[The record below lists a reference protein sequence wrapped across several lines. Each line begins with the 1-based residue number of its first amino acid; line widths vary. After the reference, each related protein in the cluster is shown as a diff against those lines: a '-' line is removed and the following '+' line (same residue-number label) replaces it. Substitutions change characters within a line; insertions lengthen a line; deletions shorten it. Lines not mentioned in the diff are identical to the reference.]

1 MAEAWESNAA
11 GGRLTG
17 AESAELSGQLAN
29 LTSAGLPLGSSLA
42 ALADEMPNGRLR
54 RAMKELARMLESGV
68 TLSEAVEG
76 QKRRIPAHLRG
87 LVLAGLRAGRL
98 GDVLGEF
105 SGYLNVGADLKRR
118 LWLNLAYP
126 VLSMAIAA
134 TLFAFVSV
142 LLVPQ
147 FEGIFR
153 DFGIPLPGA
162 TIAVLEIASGVRAI
176 LPTLALLMVGL
187 FLLWGAGPILLPP
200 GTMRSLAARVPIV
213 GRVWR
218 WTSLAEFC
226 HLLGLLVE
234 NRLPLS
240 ESLRLTGEGV
250 VDSDVTVT
258 CQKMA
263 RDVESGRDLA
273 QAMSR
278 CWLFPAELP
287 RLVSW
292 SEQQGSLPEVLH
304 MAGEMFAARASAHS
318 TFAGAL
324 IGVLAVLL
332 ILWGMFTV
340 VAGLMLPLII
350 LMNKLS

>member
-1 MAEAWESNAA
+1 V
-11 GGRLTG
+11 RLTG
-17 AESAELSGQLAN
+17 AESAELSGQIAN
-29 LTSAGLPLGSSLA
+29 LTHAGLPLAPSLA
-42 ALADEMPNGRLR
+42 VLADEMPKGRLR
-54 RAMKELARMLESGV
+54 RAMRELARTLESGV
-68 TLSEAVEG
+68 SLSEAIEG
-76 QKRRIPAHLRG
+76 QKRRIPPHLRG
-87 LVLAGLRAGRL
+87 LILAGVRAGRL

-105 SGYLNVGADLKRR
+105 SGYVDVGADLKRR

-126 VLSMAIAA
+126 ILSMAIAA
-134 TLFAFVSV
+134 VLFAFVSV
-142 LLVPQ
+142 IIVPQ
-147 FEGIFR
+147 FEVIFR
-153 DFGIPLPGA
+153 DFGIPLPAA
-162 TIAVLEIASGVRAI
+162 TIAVLEIASAVRAI
-176 LPTLALLMVGL
+176 MPTLALLMVGL
-187 FLLWGAGPILLPP
+187 LLIWGAGPFVLPP
-200 GTMRSLAARVPIV
+200 GTLRGLAARVPIV

-234 NRLPLS
+234 SRLPLP

-263 RDVESGRDLA
+263 QDVESGQDLA
-273 QAMSR
+273 QAMAR
-278 CWLFPAELP
+278 RWLFPAELP

-332 ILWGMFTV
+332 ILWGLFTV
-340 VAGLMLPLII
+340 VAGLMLPLVS
-350 LMNKLS
+350 LMSKLS